1 MKEFPMSRKAH
12 VLCLLSLI
20 ICSAVVTL
28 SQPNPQR
35 HFKFKY
41 AFTVRNPESGKP
53 LKVWFPMATSD
64 AYQQVKLL
72 SVKGDLPVKKT
83 KEAEYGNQIFYAEAP
98 AAKAGEYH
106 FQAEYDVVRS
116 ERTGLANGKPV
127 GGGAKLT
134 RAALNRFVMPDKLV
148 PTTGLPAELAA
159 KETQGASTDL
169 QKARAIYDYV
179 FKTMKYDKTGTGW
192 GRGDTMWACDNKR
205 GNCTDF
211 HSLFA
216 SMARSQKIPTRFE
229 IGFPLP
235 TAKNQGEIPGYH
247 CWSDFYADN
256 TWVPIDI
263 SEAWKA
269 PDKKDYF
276 FGHHDVNRVQFS
288 VGRDITLSPKQ
299 AGEALN
305 YFVYPYVES
314 DGKVHKDVR
323 NEFAFEDVSA
333 TPSQTAQLN

>member
-1 MKEFPMSRKAH
+1 MSRRAQL
-12 VLCLLSLI
+12 LCLLALI
-20 ICSAVVTL
+20 VCSAVASL
-28 SQPNPQR
+28 SQTAPQR

-41 AFTVRNPESGKP
+41 AFTVRSPQSGKP
-53 LKVWFPMATSD
+53 LKVWFPMATTD

-72 SVKGDLPVKKT
+72 SVKGDVPVKKT
-83 KEAEYGNQIFYAEAP
+83 KESEYGNQMFYAETP
-98 AAKAGEYH
+98 AAKSGEYH
-106 FQAEYDVVRS
+106 FEAEYDVVRS
-116 ERTGLANGKPV
+116 ERTGLVDGKPI
-127 GGGAKLT
+127 GGGAKLS
-134 RAALNRFVMPDKLV
+134 RASLNRFVMPDKLV
-148 PTTGLPAELAA
+148 PTTGLPAELAV
-159 KETQGASTDL
+159 KETQGATSDL
-169 QKARAIYDYV
+169 QKAHAIYDYV
-179 FKTMKYDKTGTGW
+179 FRTMKYDKTGTGW

-235 TAKNQGEIPGYH
+235 AAKHQGEIPGYH
-247 CWSDFYADN
+247 CWSDFYVDN
-256 TWVPIDI
+256 TWVPVDI

-288 VGRDITLSPKQ
+288 VGRDIALSPRQ
-299 AGEALN
+299 AGDPLN

-314 DGKVHKDVR
+314 DGKVHQDVR
-323 NEFAFEDVSA
+323 NEFSFEDVNA
-333 TPSQTAQLN
+333 PASQTAQLK

>member
-1 MKEFPMSRKAH
+1 MSRRAQ
-12 VLCLLSLI
+12 VLCLLALI
-20 ICSAVVTL
+20 VCSAVLTFP
-28 SQPNPQR
+28 QATPQR

-41 AFTVRNPESGKP
+41 AFTVRGPESGKP

-64 AYQQVKLL
+64 TYQQVKLL

-83 KEAEYGNQIFYAEAP
+83 RESEYGNQMFYAETP
-98 AAKAGEYH
+98 TAKAGEYH
-106 FQAEYDVVRS
+106 FEAEYDVVRS
-116 ERTGLANGKPV
+116 ERTGLRDGKPV
-127 GGGAKLT
+127 GGGAKLS
-134 RAALNRFVMPDKLV
+134 RASLDRFVMPDKLV
-148 PTTGLPAELAA
+148 PITGLPAELAV
-159 KETQGASTDL
+159 KETQGAGTDL

-179 FKTMKYDKTGTGW
+179 FKTMKYDKTGSGW

-235 TAKNQGEIPGYH
+235 LAKNQGEIPGYH
-247 CWSDFYADN
+247 CWSDFYVDN
-256 TWVPIDI
+256 TWVPVDI

-269 PDKKDYF
+269 PEKKDYF

-333 TPSQTAQLN
+333 APAQTALLK